1 MPNHTTT
8 IPLTSCG
15 VVDVDALIEFHR
27 QRFGATR
34 MDAGGE
40 GGGQGED
47 QKSTPK
53 TPHADGRD
61 EEPRPR
67 FTQADVDRII
77 GERLARND
85 RDNEQELDEL
95 RKAKARLDELEDA
108 QKTEEQRQRDAAQAA
123 ANALRQAQS
132 EATRYRAAATHGI
145 AGDYIDL
152 LGGDD
157 EKTVNANAERLG
169 ELIKAKAELDALKA
183 ADDARPVDTGRPRP
197 NLRPGATPADH
208 ARSVSSADSAAEAA
222 ARRGRITTNNN

>member
-1 MPNHTTT
+1 MPTHSS
-8 IPLTSCG
+8 IPLTSFG
-15 VVDVDALIEFHR
+15 VADVDALIEFHR
-27 QRFGATR
+27 QRFGDAR
-34 MDAGGE
+34 MDAGGD
-40 GGGQGED
+40 GGDQGED

-53 TPHADGRD
+53 TPGADGRV
-61 EEPRPR
+61 EEPRPQ

-77 GERLARND
+77 GERLSRKD
-85 RDNEQELDEL
+85 RDNEQELEEL

-108 QKTEEQRQRDAAQAA
+108 QKTDEQRQRDAAQAA
-123 ANALRQAQS
+123 AEALRKAQA

-152 LGGDD
+152 LGGGD

-197 NLRPGATPADH
+197 HLRPGATPAEH
-208 ARSVSSADSAAEAA
+208 AGRASSADAAAEAA